1 MAGTVKLVLAS
12 TPLKVAKLIKKLDG
26 YEGQLGLDTEVSAP
40 QLQGRDFINISF
52 GALLGVSIAFED
64 EECFYLPLRHKGTN
78 ASFLDLHNVL
88 RRVQDAC
95 QSGRVWAHN
104 AKFDHQVFIRQGYP
118 MPGLLDSMVAA
129 WLVEHRNKGLGL
141 KVLAKQLLDR
151 ESPAFDPAIASKT
164 AAEVLEYAC
173 HDALNTLQL
182 GLLYAPKL
190 EDNLA
195 WFKTE
200 CVFAHSLAEMKLAG
214 IGLDRNGLIHIR
226 READAVRTAALHK
239 WTEACPDVSITSSK
253 QLQQLFVEGQWTTK
267 KMTAKGNYST
277 DGDTMREQVALGTPG
292 AELAQF
298 RLDFQ
303 EVTKIVN
310 TYTDGLIEEAL
321 QWDDKKLHP
330 DLFHFGT
337 VTGRLSASHP
347 NIQNQPAHGDWA
359 TRIRECFIPDAGYE
373 FTSADYSQIELRYFA
388 HYCGGALL
396 QAFMDGKDLHTTTA
410 EAVGVERQLG
420 KTINFGFLLYG
431 GGARKMA
438 GLLGCD
444 EKEAKAVIQRL
455 QDAYPEIAAW
465 RDKVVRVVKKRGPTP
480 WCKTL
485 AGRVRLI
492 PEMDADTWKVND
504 PEAYLREAKS
514 LSVKYGIHMLATN
527 YQGRLKVDCALESK
541 GRRLVVN
548 YLVQGGS
555 RDLLVIGMNDYRSRV
570 DEADGFSLVTTVHDE
585 VLTQHPIGAGALGR
599 DVLKTALEGAGP
611 KLGLRVPVIAEP
623 KTGGNWSV
631 VK

>member
-1 MAGTVKLVLAS
+1 MAGAMKLVLAS
-12 TPLKVAKLIKKLDG
+12 TPPKVSRLIKKLDG
-26 YEGQLGLDTEVSAP
+26 YEGMLGLDTEVSAP
-40 QLQGRDFINISF
+40 QLQGRDFINITYS
-52 GALLGVSIAFED
+52 ALLGVSIALED
-64 EECFYLPLRHKGTN
+64 EECYYLPIRHRGSN
-78 ASFLDLHNVL
+78 ATFLDLHNVL
-88 RRVQDAC
+88 TRVQAMA
-95 QSGRVWAHN
+95 SKGRVWAHN
-104 AKFDHQVFIRQGYP
+104 AKFDHQVFIRAGYP

-129 WLVEHRNKGLGL
+129 WLCEHRNKGIGL
-141 KVLAKQLLDR
+141 KLLAKQLLDR

-182 GLLYAPKL
+182 GQRYTPQ
-190 EDNLA
+190 LA
-195 WFKTE
+195 DMWDWFLQE
-200 CVFAHSLAEMKLAG
+200 CAFAHSLAEMKLAG
-214 IGLDRNGLIHIR
+214 IGLDRKELINIR

-239 WTEACPDVSITSSK
+239 WEEAAPGISITSSK
-253 QLQQLFVEGQWTTK
+253 QLQELFTEGTWRTDTKTGTGQHSTSAETMKQQLTNG
-267 KMTAKGNYST
+267 G
-277 DGDTMREQVALGTPG
+277 PG
-292 AELAQF
+292 AELAQL

-321 QWDDKKLHP
+321 QWGDKKLHP

-337 VTGRLSASHP
+337 VTGRLSSSHP

-359 TRIRECFIPDAGYE
+359 KRIKECFIPDPGME

-388 HYCGGALL
+388 DYCGGNLL
-396 QAFMDGKDLHTTTA
+396 QAFVDGKDLHTATA

-438 GLLGCD
+438 GLLGTD
-444 EKEAKAVIQRL
+444 EREARKVIQRL
-455 QDAYPEIAAW
+455 QDAYPEIAEW
-465 RDKVVRVVKKRGPTP
+465 RDKVVHIVRRRGPTP
-480 WCKTL
+480 WCKTK

-492 PEMDADTWKVND
+492 PELNADTWRAQD
-504 PEAYLREAKS
+504 PATYAHEAETLAK
-514 LSVKYGIHMLATN
+514 KYGIRMDAVART
-527 YQGRLKVDCALESK
+527 GRLQIDEALESR

-555 RDLLVIGMNDYRSRV
+555 RDLLVLGMNAYRQAI

-585 VLTQHPIGAGALGR
+585 VLTQHPAGEGETGR
-599 DVLKTALEGAGP
+599 AVLKQCLEDAGP
-611 KLGLRVPVIAEP
+611 RLGLKVPVLAEP
-623 KTGGNWSV
+623 KTGKTWSE